1 MRGDRGRQR
10 DIDVFVEPEPRS
22 ARRKAEAAPNISS
35 VRDEWEPTVCSDCG
49 TEHPDTTNV
58 RVRRSGQEYEA
69 RCLVCGTIAARYIAG
84 VWSS

>member
-10 DIDVFVEPEPRS
+10 DFDEFVEPEPRS
-22 ARRKAEAAPNISS
+22 ARRKAEAAPSVGS
-35 VRDEWEPTVCSDCG
+35 VRDEWEPTICPECG

-58 RVRRSGQEYEA
+58 RVRRAGQDFEA
-69 RCLVCGTIAARYIAG
+69 RCLACGAITARYIDG

>member
-10 DIDVFVEPEPRS
+10 DIDVYVEPEPRA
-22 ARRKAEAAPNISS
+22 ARRKAEPAPNISS
-35 VRDEWEPTVCSDCG
+35 VRDEWEPTICAECG

-58 RVRRSGQEYEA
+58 RVRRSGNEYDA
-69 RCLVCGTIAARYIAG
+69 RCLVCGAITARYIAG